1 MRESCCKTTASQGF
15 IDEVAALDRTRA
27 PAYTVSRIKRRHEL
41 KHPIRFLLGVLVGL
55 HLTSAA
61 AFAQATITGVVRDT
75 SGAVLPGVSVE
86 ATSTALTEKVRT
98 ALTDGTGQYRIVT
111 LPPGEYVLTFALTG
125 FTTVKR
131 DNVTVSGSGVIP
143 INAEMRL
150 GSLEETITVSGVSP
164 VVDTQSARRETV
176 VNAETINALP
186 MTRNYGGVL
195 YATPGLTVQPGVNN
209 NALMPGM
216 SLFSSH
222 GGIST
227 EGRVFV
233 DGVSVNGP
241 FGQNSVTQFAFD
253 VANAQE
259 MQVQVGGGLGENE
272 TGGPIANIVP
282 KSGGNTLSGNFFISG
297 TTSSLQ
303 GNNVTDTL
311 RGQGIANPPT
321 VRKNWDGSVGMGG
334 PIVRDRLWFFGNFR
348 SVGIAQVVAGGLAPN
363 ANLGNNALWAYRPEG
378 GVETRFTE
386 SKRDLSG
393 RLTGQLTPRHR
404 LTFSYQPQHRCLG
417 STLTTDAD
425 GCRVRDGDW
434 IGAPFGSETIAP
446 EAGPGYQDG
455 PVSLTQA
462 TWTSPISNRH
472 LLDGAVS
479 RFWYGIIGSG
489 HMPPDAPMGLV
500 GVTEASNILGRP
512 NSSYRA
518 PYGWGVYDTV
528 SWNWRAS
535 WSYVTGGHSAK
546 LGYQGTEMK
555 YDWVNYT
562 NPSLMRY
569 TFNSSAPANAACV
582 VQDGTRLCPTSVNYT
597 ITEDFE
603 NANRAVAHSVFF
615 QDQWTYSRM
624 TLQGALRY
632 DYVYSWAPAE
642 GNGTDQTSRFTSTP
656 IRFPRTDS
664 VTGYHD
670 LSPRFGVAY
679 DLFGNGKTALK
690 GSVGRFLQAA
700 TADGIYS
707 SQSPAGNFVRQVTNR
722 AWTDSNG
729 NFLVDCNLLSPAAQD
744 TSASG
749 GDVCGGL
756 VGNNLNFGN
765 LNPNIVT
772 VDPDILQGFGV
783 RPYNWRY
790 GASIQHE
797 VYPGMSLEVGYNRR
811 TWHNFFVTYN
821 ELVGP
826 ADYDIWSVPV
836 PNNQHLPNAGGTASF
851 VAITP
856 AAASRGVRDFQTR
869 ETNVAGEARTAYW
882 HGVDV
887 NATARLRGNLN
898 LQAGTST
905 GRGVRNTC
913 ALWEARPQFAIAGG
927 TAQRLDACDVTEPWI
942 TTFRGLASYRIP
954 KAEVQLSTS
963 LRSVRTIASENASN
977 GASLAANY
985 QLPNTVVQQLLG
997 RLPAGA
1003 NAAQT
1008 TTVNLLA
1015 PSELYPLMRRTEV
1028 DVRVAK
1034 ILRFGGSRLDVGVDI
1049 YNLFNSNATTTF
1061 LQTFLYTNNGANWLD
1076 PTAILGP
1083 RLARL
1088 NATLTF

>member
-1 MRESCCKTTASQGF
+1 MKSPIKF
-15 IDEVAALDRTRA
+15 IIGAV
-27 PAYTVSRIKRRHEL
+27 VC
-41 KHPIRFLLGVLVGL
+41 L
-55 HLTSAA
+55 HLASAA
-61 AFAQATITGVVRDT
+61 AFAQATIAGVVRDS
-75 SGAVLPGVSVE
+75 SGAVLPGVTVE
-86 ATSTALTEKVRT
+86 ATSPSLTEKVRS
-98 ALTDGTGQYRIVT
+98 AITDGTGQYRIVT
-111 LPPGEYVLTFALTG
+111 LPPGTYSLTFALTG

-131 DNVTVSGSGVIP
+131 DDVVVAGSGVIP
-143 INAEMRL
+143 INADLRL
-150 GSLEETITVSGVSP
+150 GSLQETITVSGASP
-164 VVDTQSARRETV
+164 VVDTQTTRRETV
-176 VNAETINALP
+176 VNAEQIAALP

-216 SLFSSH
+216 SLFSAN

-259 MQVQVGGGLGENE
+259 MQVMVGGGLGESE

-282 KSGGNTLSGNFFISG
+282 KSGGNKFSGNFFGSG

-303 GNNVTDTL
+303 GNNVNDEL
-311 RGQGIANPPT
+311 RSQGIANPPT
-321 VRKNWDGSVGMGG
+321 VRKNWDTSAGVGG
-334 PIVRDRLWFFGNFR
+334 PIMQDKFWFFTNFR

-363 ANLGNNALWAYRPEG
+363 RNLFNASEWLYAPES

-386 SKRDLSG
+386 SKLDFSA
-393 RLTGQLTPRHR
+393 RLTGQVTQRNR
-404 LTFSYQPQHRCLG
+404 VTFSYQPQWRCLG

-425 GCRVRDGDW
+425 GCRVRGDDW
-434 IGAPFGSETIAP
+434 IGAPATSETIAP

-462 TWTSPISNRH
+462 TWTSPVSNRH
-472 LLDGAVS
+472 LLDAAIS

-489 HMPPDAPMGLV
+489 HMPPDAPMGLI
-500 GVTEASNILGRP
+500 GVQETSNMYGRP
-512 NSSYRA
+512 NISYRA
-518 PYGWGVYDTV
+518 PYGWGEYDTV

-535 WSYVTGGHSAK
+535 WSYVTGAHSAK
-546 LGYQGTEMK
+546 IGYTGTEMK

-569 TFNSSAPANAACV
+569 TFNGGV
-582 VQDGTRLCPTSVNYT
+582 PTSVNYT

-603 NANRAVAHSVFF
+603 NANRAVAHSVFL
-615 QDQWTYSRM
+615 QDQWTHSRM
-624 TLQGALRY
+624 TLQGALRW

-656 IRFPRTDS
+656 IRFPKTDS

-690 GSVGRFLQAA
+690 ASVGRYLAAA
-700 TADGIYS
+700 TADGVYS
-707 SQSPAGNFVRQVTNR
+707 SQSPAGNFVRTVTNR

-729 NFLVDCNLLSPAAQD
+729 NRVVDCDLNSSAAQN
-744 TSASG
+744 TSATG
-749 GDVCGGL
+749 GDVCGAL

-765 LNPNIVT
+765 LNPNIAR
-772 VDPDILQGFGV
+772 VDPDLLHGWGV
-783 RPYNWRY
+783 RPYNWRF
-790 GASIQHE
+790 GGSVQHE
-797 VYPGMSLEVGYNRR
+797 LYPGIALEVGYNRR
-811 TWHNFFVTYN
+811 HWGNFQVTYN
-821 ELVGP
+821 ELVG
-826 ADYDIWSVPV
+826 ASDYDRWNVPV
-836 PNNQHLPNAGGTASF
+836 PSHPDLPDIGSTATF

-856 AAASRGVRDFQTR
+856 AAAARGVQDFQTK

-882 HGVDV
+882 HGIDV
-887 NATARLRGNLN
+887 NGTARLKGNLTV
-898 LQAGTST
+898 QAGTTT
-905 GRGVRNTC
+905 GRGRRDTC
-913 ALWEARPQFAIAGG
+913 ALWEARPQFVGSNRI
-927 TAQRLDACDVTEPWI
+927 DSCDVTEPWL
-942 TTFRGLASYRIP
+942 TTFRGSASYRMP
-954 KAEVQLSTS
+954 KVDVLISTS
-963 LRSVRTIASENASN
+963 IRSNRTNAGENASN
-977 GASLAANY
+977 GTSLAANY

-1003 NAAQT
+1003 SAAQT

-1015 PSELYPLMRRTEV
+1015 PSELYPLTRRTEV
-1028 DVRVAK
+1028 DMRFAK
-1034 ILRFGGSRLDVGVDI
+1034 ILRFAGSRLDVGFDI
-1049 YNLFNSNATTTF
+1049 YNLFNSNATTTY
-1061 LQTFLYTNNGANWLD
+1061 LQTYLYTNNGATWLD

-1083 RLARL
+1083 RLARF
-1088 NATLTF
+1088 NATYTF